1 MQRLHI
7 SEIESSHRNPLAV
20 LIRKRYP
27 GARLAAPLSCA
38 RPGAESVSSPQERSA
53 HSFVER
59 HGLWND
65 EQFEAAVKADK
76 AIEQHG
82 LEVVRLSFP
91 DQHGILRGKTV
102 MAGEAAAVMRNGC
115 TMTTTLLAK
124 DTAHKTAFPVFT
136 PGGGF
141 GMAEMECGG
150 DFLMIADP
158 ATFRMLPWAPR
169 TGWVLCDIYFGNG
182 KPVPFSTRHLYRRA
196 LQRLAAARFNYMAG
210 LEVEFHV
217 FKLDN
222 ARLTPADATWP
233 GEAPEVSLLSQ
244 GYQYLTETRFDQ
256 MEPIL
261 EILRREVVALG
272 LPLRSTEIELGPSQ
286 CEFTFHP
293 QVGLAPADTMM
304 LFRSAAKQVCRRHGY
319 HASFMARPKVANV
332 LSSGWHLHQSLR
344 DRSSGANAFAASDGE
359 LLSETGRGFL
369 AGLLAHAHAAAA
381 FTTPTINGYKRYR
394 SYSLAPD
401 RAIWG
406 SDNRGVMIRVL
417 GGAGDA
423 ATRLENRVG
432 EPAANP
438 YLYMASQIVTG
449 LDGAERTLDPG
460 PSADTPYE
468 AQAPLLPKTLEEA
481 LAALRSD
488 ACFADG
494 FGQTFI
500 DYYLR
505 IKEAELA
512 RYHAEVTEWE
522 QREYF
527 ELF

>member
-1 MQRLHI
+1 L
-7 SEIESSHRNPLAV
+7 
-20 LIRKRYP
+20 
-27 GARLAAPLSCA
+27 
-38 RPGAESVSSPQERSA
+38 VSSSEERKA
-53 HSFVER
+53 RSFVER

-65 EQFEAAVKADK
+65 EQFEAAAKADK
-76 AIEQHG
+76 AIEERG

-102 MAGEAAAVMRNGC
+102 MAREAAAVMRNGC
-115 TMTTTLLAK
+115 SITTTLLAK

-136 PGGGF
+136 AGGGF
-141 GMAEMECGG
+141 GMAEMEGGG

-158 ATFRMLPWAPR
+158 TTFRVLPWAPR
-169 TGWVLCDIYFGNG
+169 TGWVLCDIYFADG
-182 KPVPFSTRHLYRRA
+182 KPVPFSTRHLYSGV
-196 LQRLAAARFNYMAG
+196 LQRLADFGFDYVAG

-222 ARLTPADATWP
+222 PRLAPSDATWP
-233 GEAPEVSLLSQ
+233 GESPQVSLLSQ

-256 MEPIL
+256 IEPIL
-261 EILRREVVALG
+261 EIVRREVLALD
-272 LPLRSTEIELGPSQ
+272 LPLRSVEVELGPSQ

-304 LFRSAAKQVCRRHGY
+304 LFRSAVKQICRRQGC
-319 HASFMARPKVANV
+319 HATFMTRPKLANV

-344 DRSSGANAFAASDGE
+344 DWRSNANAFASDDNE
-359 LLSETGRGFL
+359 MLSSLGRNFL
-369 AGLLAHAHAAAA
+369 AGLLAHARAAAA

-401 RAIWG
+401 RVIWG
-406 SDNRGVMIRVL
+406 RDNRGAMVRVL
-417 GGAGDA
+417 GGRGDA
-423 ATRLENRVG
+423 ATRLENRAG

-449 LDGAERTLDPG
+449 LDGVERKLDPG
-460 PSADTPYE
+460 SSADTPYE
-468 AQAPLLPKTLEEA
+468 VDAPPLPKSLEEA
-481 LAALRSD
+481 LGALRSD
-488 ACFADG
+488 ACLGAG
-494 FGQTFI
+494 FGRNFI

-505 IKEAELA
+505 IKEAEIA
-512 RYHAEVTEWE
+512 RYRSEVTEWE